1 MSVMTQHLVRILQ
14 CDKRPFCLTEKQV
27 NKLEEVVFDVLGDQL
42 EKQYDDIEEKTIYTL
57 CTPEEGDLVFK
68 SKHRADALCKL
79 ILRTP
84 ILYEPIRYQ
93 YNTMVSDRYKS
104 PRDRTEEKKE
114 ARYQRR
120 LELIRRLN
128 SI

>member
-14 CDKRPFCLTEKQV
+14 CDKRYFSLTEKQV
-27 NKLEEVVFDVLGDQL
+27 SKLEEVVFEVLENQL
-42 EKQYDDIEEKTIYTL
+42 EKQYDEIEGKTIYIL
-57 CTPEEGDLVFK
+57 STPEEGDLIFK

-84 ILYEPIRYQ
+84 ILYEPIRSQ
-93 YNTMVSDRYKS
+93 YNAMVSDRYKGS
-104 PRDRTEEKKE
+104 RDRSEERKE

-120 LELIRRLN
+120 LALIRKLN
-128 SI
+128 GI